1 MDLSV
6 FGNTSSESAPP
17 WHHLSLWSLR
27 ILLLCRPSEI
37 HTVSDTGWTLEKSK
51 LSQRA
56 PNKYLCRFLFTHSA
70 SIGRA
75 GRETWKARYQTIP
88 TKTTIADVSLTW
100 LSPSALW
107 NSDLSDTH
115 LLSFRENGNVCTRRT
130 VAFSESRPAKRQ
142 QLKAPSVSRVPCHR
156 LMKSLILLSLLRDFL
171 CVTHGQ
177 FLVWCP

>member
-6 FGNTSSESAPP
+6 FGNTSSESASS

-27 ILLLCRPSEI
+27 ILLFCVSAVGDAL

-56 PNKYLCRFLFTHSA
+56 PNKSLCRFLFIHSA

-115 LLSFRENGNVCTRRT
+115 LLSFLENGND
-130 VAFSESRPAKRQ
+130 AHGERP
-142 QLKAPSVSRVPCHR
+142 
-156 LMKSLILLSLLRDFL
+156 LSLNRGLQN
-171 CVTHGQ
+171 GSS
-177 FLVWCP
+177 